1 MFIEALMVFKSYK
14 PLKLEK
20 GMLFL
25 VQQPRFKEIVKLDR
39 VPANEEEYVKING
52 YPVEPYIIDVVNP
65 NLSQDNEVILATP
78 EQIGWF
84 DEGEHC
90 DELCDIEVKHFNR
103 ILEGYDGY
111 VHIEVDYDEDED
123 DDEDMIG
130 PVLYNNKV
138 TISYADIEEDDDDDD
153 DEYDDDEPGDDPTDP
168 EEKYWKSVQTW
179 TERHSN
185 TNDDEW

>member
-65 NLSQDNEVILATP
+65 NLSQDEVILATP

-84 DEGEHC
+84 DEGEWC
-90 DELCDIEVKHFNR
+90 DELCDIEVRHFNR
-103 ILEGYDGY
+103 IIEGYDGY
-111 VHIEVDYDEDED
+111 VLIEVDYDEEEGDET
-123 DDEDMIG
+123 MFS

-138 TISYADIEEDDDDDD
+138 TISYADLEDEYDEDDDDDD
-153 DEYDDDEPGDDPTDP
+153 EPDDDQIYNNFNHEGGI
-168 EEKYWKSVQTW
+168 KY
-179 TERHSN
+179 
-185 TNDDEW
+185 

>member
-25 VQQPRFKEIVKLDR
+25 VQQPRFKEIIKLDK
-39 VPANEEEYVKING
+39 VPANEEEFIKING

-65 NLSQDNEVILATP
+65 NLSQEETIWATP

-84 DEGEHC
+84 DEGDHC

-103 ILEGYDGY
+103 IIEGYDGY
-111 VHIEVDYDEDED
+111 VLIEVDYDEEA
-123 DDEDMIG
+123 DDEDMLS

-138 TISYADIEEDDDDDD
+138 TISYADLEDEDDED
-153 DEYDDDEPGDDPTDP
+153 DEDEEEYDTH
-168 EEKYWKSVQTW
+168 
-179 TERHSN
+179 TEDSF
-185 TNDDEW
+185 D

>member
-65 NLSQDNEVILATP
+65 NLSQDEVILATP

-84 DEGEHC
+84 DEGEWC
-90 DELCDIEVKHFNR
+90 DELCDIEVRHFNR
-103 ILEGYDGY
+103 IIEGYDGY
-111 VHIEVDYDEDED
+111 VLIEVDYDEEEGDET
-123 DDEDMIG
+123 MFS

-138 TISYADIEEDDDDDD
+138 TISYADLEDEYDEDDDDDEE
-153 DEYDDDEPGDDPTDP
+153 EYETH
-168 EEKYWKSVQTW
+168 
-179 TERHSN
+179 TES
-185 TNDDEW
+185 DFD

>member
-25 VQQPRFKEIVKLDR
+25 VQQPRFKEIVKLDK
-39 VPANEEEYVKING
+39 VPANEEEFIKING

-65 NLSQDNEVILATP
+65 NLSQEEVIWATP

-111 VHIEVDYDEDED
+111 VHIEVEYDEEE
-123 DDEDMIG
+123 DDEDMIT

-138 TISYADIEEDDDDDD
+138 TISYADIEDDDDEDDDDEEEEDSEDD
-153 DEYDDDEPGDDPTDP
+153 GPTDP
-168 EEKYWKSVQTW
+168 EEKYWRAVQAW
-179 TERHSN
+179 TERRSD

>member
-39 VPANEEEYVKING
+39 VPLNEEEYVKING

-84 DEGEHC
+84 DEGEWC
-90 DELCDIEVKHFNR
+90 DELCDIEVRHFNR
-103 ILEGYDGY
+103 IIEGYDGY
-111 VHIEVDYDEDED
+111 VLIEVDYDEEEGDET
-123 DDEDMIG
+123 MFS

-138 TISYADIEEDDDDDD
+138 TISYADLEDEDDDNDDD
-153 DEYDDDEPGDDPTDP
+153 DEPDDDQIYNNFNHEGGI
-168 EEKYWKSVQTW
+168 KY
-179 TERHSN
+179 
-185 TNDDEW
+185 

>member
-52 YPVEPYIIDVVNP
+52 YPVEPYIIDLVNP
-65 NLSQDNEVILATP
+65 NLSQDEVIFATP
-78 EQIGWF
+78 DQIGWF
-84 DEGEHC
+84 DEGEWS

-103 ILEGYDGY
+103 IIEGYDGY
-111 VHIEVDYDEDED
+111 VLIKVDYDEEADDEDMLSPVLFYNKVIISYADLEDED
-123 DDEDMIG
+123 DD
-130 PVLYNNKV
+130 
-138 TISYADIEEDDDDDD
+138 
-153 DEYDDDEPGDDPTDP
+153 
-168 EEKYWKSVQTW
+168 
-179 TERHSN
+179 
-185 TNDDEW
+185 NDDEEEEYDTHTEDSFD

>member
-65 NLSQDNEVILATP
+65 NLPQDEVILATP

-84 DEGEHC
+84 DEGEWC
-90 DELCDIEVKHFNR
+90 DELCDIEVRHFNR
-103 ILEGYDGY
+103 IIEGYDGY
-111 VHIEVDYDEDED
+111 VLIEVDYDEEEGDET
-123 DDEDMIG
+123 MFS

-138 TISYADIEEDDDDDD
+138 TISYADLEDEYDEDDDDDEE
-153 DEYDDDEPGDDPTDP
+153 EYETH
-168 EEKYWKSVQTW
+168 
-179 TERHSN
+179 TES
-185 TNDDEW
+185 DFD

>member
-52 YPVEPYIIDVVNP
+52 YPVEPYIIDLVNP
-65 NLSQDNEVILATP
+65 NLSQDEVIFATP
-78 EQIGWF
+78 DQIGWF
-84 DEGEHC
+84 DEGEWS
-90 DELCDIEVKHFNR
+90 DELCDIEVRHFNR
-103 ILEGYDGY
+103 IIEGYDGY
-111 VHIEVDYDEDED
+111 VLIEVDYDEEA
-123 DDEDMIG
+123 DDEDMLS

-138 TISYADIEEDDDDDD
+138 TISYADLEDEDDDNDD
-153 DEYDDDEPGDDPTDP
+153 DEEEYDTH
-168 EEKYWKSVQTW
+168 
-179 TERHSN
+179 TEDSF
-185 TNDDEW
+185 E

>member
-52 YPVEPYIIDVVNP
+52 YPVEPYIIDLVNP
-65 NLSQDNEVILATP
+65 NLSQDEVIFATP
-78 EQIGWF
+78 DQIGWF
-84 DEGEHC
+84 DEGEWS

-103 ILEGYDGY
+103 IIEGYDGY
-111 VHIEVDYDEDED
+111 VLIEVDYDEEA
-123 DDEDMIG
+123 DDENMLS

-138 TISYADIEEDDDDDD
+138 TISYADLEDEDDDNDD
-153 DEYDDDEPGDDPTDP
+153 DEEEYDTH
-168 EEKYWKSVQTW
+168 
-179 TERHSN
+179 TEDSF
-185 TNDDEW
+185 D